1 MITGIE
7 PYTFIIMQSFRRLTM
22 ATLVAVYVL
31 ILVGGI
37 VRSTGSG
44 MGCPD
49 WPKCFGSWVPPRSEA
64 ELPPDYREFYSQ
76 YREKKNVKFAKY
88 LTALGFDD
96 TAHKLLNDKS
106 ILEEAEFN
114 PTKTWIEYVNRLV
127 GVVIGFMIFAVFVS
141 SLRFLKTRRS
151 LTVMG
156 FLVFVMVGFQ
166 GWLGSVVVS
175 TNLTAWT
182 ITLHMFLALV
192 IVAMLEY
199 LLVASSN
206 KPYVGNERDVRTWLV
221 VVCLLVLTVQILW
234 GTKVREAIDI
244 VAASLPR
251 DSWIANLGQPFFIH
265 RSFSWIVLLFYVGLS
280 YNLIKT
286 LGLKPF
292 PLTLIVLILGAILSG
307 AGMAYFA
314 VPAFLQPVHLLLASL
329 AFGVQ
334 FILLL
339 ELTRKSPQSITV

>member
-1 MITGIE
+1 
-7 PYTFIIMQSFRRLTM
+7 MQSFRRLTFS
-22 ATLVAVYVL
+22 TLVAVYVL

-37 VRSTGSG
+37 VRSSGSG

-49 WPKCFGSWVPPRSEA
+49 WPKCFGSWVPPTTVQQ
-64 ELPPDYREFYSQ
+64 LPSDYQEFYSA

-96 TAHKLLNDKS
+96 TAQKLLKDKS
-106 ILEEAEFN
+106 VLEEAEFN
-114 PTKTWIEYVNRLV
+114 ATKTWIEYLNRLT
-127 GVVIGFMIFAVFVS
+127 GVIIGFMIFAVFVS
-141 SLRFLKTRRS
+141 SLKFRKSKRRI
-151 LTVMG
+151 TIMG
-156 FLVFVMVGFQ
+156 FLVFVMVGVQ
-166 GWLGSVVVS
+166 GWLGSIVVS
-175 TNLTAWT
+175 TNLTGWT

-192 IVAMLEY
+192 IVAMLAY
-199 LLVASSN
+199 LFVESN
-206 KPYVGNERDVRTWLV
+206 DHPYVGQQKSVSVWLV
-221 VVCLLVLTVQILW
+221 LVCLIILTVQILW
-234 GTKVREAIDI
+234 GTKVREAIDAA
-244 VAASLPR
+244 AASLPR
-251 DSWIANLGQPFFIH
+251 DSWISNLGKAFFIH
-265 RSFSWIVLLFYVGLS
+265 RSFSWAVLLFYVGLS

-314 VPAFLQPVHLLLASL
+314 VPAFLQPVHLLIASL

-339 ELTRKSPQSITV
+339 ELTRKSPEMKTT

>member
-1 MITGIE
+1 M
-7 PYTFIIMQSFRRLTM
+7 PSFRRLTIS
-22 ATLVAVYVL
+22 TLVAVYIL

-37 VRSTGSG
+37 VRSSGSG

-49 WPKCFGSWVPPRSEA
+49 WPKCFGSWVPPTSA
-64 ELPPDYREFYSQ
+64 KELPPDYREFYSA
-76 YREKKNVKFAKY
+76 YREKKNVRFAKY
-88 LTALGFDD
+88 LTALGFEE
-96 TAHKLLNDKS
+96 TAQKLLNDRS
-106 ILEEAEFN
+106 VLEEAEFN

-141 SLRFLKTRRS
+141 SLKFRKSRRS

-156 FLVFVMVGFQ
+156 FLVFVMVGIQ
-166 GWLGSVVVS
+166 GWLGSIVVS

-192 IVAMLEY
+192 IVGMLGY
-199 LLVASSN
+199 LLVASSDE
-206 KPYVGNERDVRTWLV
+206 PFVGPDRGVSVWLLV
-221 VVCLLVLTVQILW
+221 ACLIVLTVQILW
-234 GTKVREAIDI
+234 GTKVREAVDA

-251 DSWIANLGQPFFIH
+251 ESWISNLGKPFLVH
-265 RSFSWIVLLFYVGLS
+265 RSFSWVVMIFYVGLS

-314 VPAFLQPVHLLLASL
+314 IPAFLQPVHLLLASL

-339 ELTRKSPQSITV
+339 ELTRKSLQSKTV

>member
-1 MITGIE
+1 
-7 PYTFIIMQSFRRLTM
+7 MQSFRRLTIS
-22 ATLVAVYVL
+22 TLVAVYVL

-37 VRSTGSG
+37 VRSSGSG

-49 WPKCFGSWVPPRSEA
+49 WPKCFGSWVPPTSVEQ
-64 ELPPDYREFYSQ
+64 LPADYQEFYSA

-88 LTALGFDD
+88 LTALGFDE
-96 TAHKLLNDKS
+96 TAQKLLNDKTV
-106 ILEEAEFN
+106 LEEAAFN

-141 SLRFLKTRRS
+141 SLKFRKSKRS
-151 LTVMG
+151 LTVMA
-156 FLVFVMVGFQ
+156 FLLFIMVGFQ
-166 GWLGSVVVS
+166 GWLGSIVVS

-192 IVAMLEY
+192 IVAMLAY
-199 LLVASSN
+199 LLVVSSEQ
-206 KPYVGNERDVRTWLV
+206 PYVGTQKKISGWLV
-221 VVCLLVLTVQILW
+221 MVCLIVLTVQILW
-234 GTKVREAIDI
+234 GTKVREAIDLA
-244 VAASLPR
+244 AASLPR
-251 DSWIANLGQPFFIH
+251 DSWISNLGKPFLIH
-265 RSFSWIVLLFYVGLS
+265 RSFSWVVLLFYVGLS

-339 ELTRKSPQSITV
+339 ELTRKSPEIKTV

>member
-1 MITGIE
+1 
-7 PYTFIIMQSFRRLTM
+7 MQSFRRLTIS
-22 ATLVAVYVL
+22 TLVAVYVL

-37 VRSTGSG
+37 VRSSGSG

-49 WPKCFGSWVPPRSEA
+49 WPKCFGSWVPPTSVEQ
-64 ELPPDYREFYSQ
+64 LPADYQEFYSS
-76 YREKKNVKFAKY
+76 YRQKKNVKFAKY
-88 LTALGFDD
+88 LTALGFDE
-96 TAHKLLNDKS
+96 TAQKLLNDKS
-106 ILEEAEFN
+106 VLEEAAFN

-141 SLRFLKTRRS
+141 SLKFRKSKRS
-151 LTVMG
+151 LTVMA
-156 FLVFVMVGFQ
+156 FLLFIMVGFQ
-166 GWLGSVVVS
+166 GWLGSIVVS

-192 IVAMLEY
+192 IVAMLAY
-199 LLVASSN
+199 LLVASSEQL
-206 KPYVGNERDVRTWLV
+206 YVGPQEKISGWLV
-221 VVCLLVLTVQILW
+221 LICLIVLTVQILW
-234 GTKVREAIDI
+234 GTKVREAID
-244 VAASLPR
+244 VAAASLPR
-251 DSWIANLGQPFFIH
+251 DSWISNLGKPFLIH
-265 RSFSWIVLLFYVGLS
+265 RSFSWVVLLFYVGLS

-339 ELTRKSPQSITV
+339 ELTRKSPETKLVS

>member
-1 MITGIE
+1 
-7 PYTFIIMQSFRRLTM
+7 MQSFRRLTIS
-22 ATLVAVYVL
+22 TLVAVYVL

-37 VRSTGSG
+37 VRSSGSG

-49 WPKCFGSWVPPRSEA
+49 WPKCFGSWVPPTSVEQ
-64 ELPPDYREFYSQ
+64 LPADYQEFYSA
-76 YREKKNVKFAKY
+76 YRQKKNVKFAKY

-96 TAHKLLNDKS
+96 TAQKLLNDKS
-106 ILEEAEFN
+106 VLEEAAFN

-141 SLRFLKTRRS
+141 SLKFRSSKRS
-151 LTVMG
+151 LTIMA
-156 FLVFVMVGFQ
+156 FLLFIMVGFQ
-166 GWLGSVVVS
+166 GWLGSIVVS

-192 IVAMLEY
+192 IVAMLAY
-199 LLVASSN
+199 LLVASSEQ
-206 KPYVGNERDVRTWLV
+206 PYVGPQEKINGWLV
-221 VVCLLVLTVQILW
+221 AICLIVLTVQILW
-234 GTKVREAIDI
+234 GTKVREAIDLA
-244 VAASLPR
+244 AASLPR
-251 DSWIANLGQPFFIH
+251 DSWISNLGKPFLIH
-265 RSFSWIVLLFYVGLS
+265 RSFSWVVLLFYVGLS

-339 ELTRKSPQSITV
+339 ELTRKSPETKLVS

>member
-1 MITGIE
+1 
-7 PYTFIIMQSFRRLTM
+7 MQSFRRLTIS
-22 ATLVAVYVL
+22 TLVAVYVL

-37 VRSTGSG
+37 VRSSGSG

-49 WPKCFGSWVPPRSEA
+49 WPKCFGSWVPPTSVEQ
-64 ELPPDYREFYSQ
+64 LPADYQEFYSA

-88 LTALGFDD
+88 LTALGFDE
-96 TAHKLLNDKS
+96 TAQKLLNDKTV
-106 ILEEAEFN
+106 LEEAAFN

-141 SLRFLKTRRS
+141 SLKFRKSKRS
-151 LTVMG
+151 LTVMA
-156 FLVFVMVGFQ
+156 FLLFIMVGFQ
-166 GWLGSVVVS
+166 GWLGSIVVS

-192 IVAMLEY
+192 IVAMLAY
-199 LLVASSN
+199 LLVVSSEQ
-206 KPYVGNERDVRTWLV
+206 PYVGTQKKISGWLV
-221 VVCLLVLTVQILW
+221 MVCLIVLTVQILW
-234 GTKVREAIDI
+234 GTKVREAIDLA
-244 VAASLPR
+244 AASLPR
-251 DSWIANLGQPFFIH
+251 DSWISNLGKPFLIH
-265 RSFSWIVLLFYVGLS
+265 RSFSWVVLLFYVGLS

-339 ELTRKSPQSITV
+339 ELTRKSPENKMV

>member
-1 MITGIE
+1 
-7 PYTFIIMQSFRRLTM
+7 MQSFRRLTIS
-22 ATLVAVYVL
+22 TLVAVYVL

-37 VRSTGSG
+37 VRSSGSG

-49 WPKCFGSWVPPRSEA
+49 WPKCFGSWVPPTSVEQ
-64 ELPPDYREFYSQ
+64 LPADYQEFYSA
-76 YREKKNVKFAKY
+76 YRQKKNIKFAKY
-88 LTALGFDD
+88 LTALGFDE
-96 TAHKLLNDKS
+96 TAEKLLNDKS
-106 ILEEAEFN
+106 VLEEAAFN

-141 SLRFLKTRRS
+141 SWKFRNSKRS
-151 LTVMG
+151 LTILA
-156 FLVFVMVGFQ
+156 FLLFMMVGFQ
-166 GWLGSVVVS
+166 GWLGSIVVS

-192 IVAMLEY
+192 IVGMLAY
-199 LLVASSN
+199 LLVASSEQL
-206 KPYVGNERDVRTWLV
+206 YVGPQKKISGWLV
-221 VVCLLVLTVQILW
+221 VICLIVLTVQILW
-234 GTKVREAIDI
+234 GTKVREAID
-244 VAASLPR
+244 VAAASLPR
-251 DSWIANLGQPFFIH
+251 DSWISNLGKPFLIH
-265 RSFSWIVLLFYVGLS
+265 RSFSWVVLLFYVGLS

-339 ELTRKSPQSITV
+339 ELTRKSPEIKMV